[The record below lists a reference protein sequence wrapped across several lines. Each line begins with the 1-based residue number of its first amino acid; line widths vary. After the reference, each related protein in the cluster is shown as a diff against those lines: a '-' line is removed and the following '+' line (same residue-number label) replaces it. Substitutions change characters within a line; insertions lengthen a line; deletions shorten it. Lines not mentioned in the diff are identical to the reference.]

1 MNDPVVLS
9 FAFVYL
15 FAALAT
21 IVATFGFKPDS
32 NRSMQMSPVR
42 IRNDRPR
49 NNSDKRQQ

>member
-21 IVATFGFKPDS
+21 IVATFGFNPDS
-32 NRSMQMSPVR
+32 NRSTQMVPVR
-42 IRNDRPR
+42 VRNDR
-49 NNSDKRQQ
+49 RQNKN

>member
-21 IVATFGFKPDS
+21 IVATFGFNPDS
-32 NRSMQMSPVR
+32 NRSTQMVPVR
-42 IRNDRPR
+42 VR
-49 NNSDKRQQ
+49 NNRPNKRQE